1 MGVKGLGPLLKR
13 FAPNSISSLSLANLP
28 REKGGVYALDVSGFL
43 YASQYNAEHK
53 GANSH
58 LRLFEQL
65 LGQCQANGLTCI
77 PVFDGNTKS
86 EAKQATLDDRH
97 AKITGQKERILGFL
111 GLAPETAGSYSNAD
125 LKNLALSRL
134 SAMAPEQAVD
144 LKQELRNF
152 IAIPSTCYT
161 DLKTLFQTKGVDFRQ
176 AAGEADFVCAEL
188 SRTGVIDGVFSEDMD
203 MLTHGITRLVR
214 GLTGG
219 KTGKNKS
226 VTVIDIGPLLT
237 DLKFTLRQFQ
247 EWCILCGCDYCPKIP
262 RIGGVKSLKLLEKW
276 GSIQTIL
283 EKETGLSV
291 PPDFHEKYVRA
302 LEIFNSN
309 QEE

>member
-1 MGVKGLGPLLKR
+1 MGVKGLFPLLKR
-13 FAPNSISSLSLANLP
+13 FAPNSITSLTLANLP

-65 LGQCQANGLTCI
+65 LAQFQANGLTCI

-97 AKITGQKERILGFL
+97 AKITGQKERILTCL
-111 GLAPETAGSYSNAD
+111 GLEPETAAEYSTVD
-125 LKNLALSRL
+125 LKNMALSRL
-134 SAMAPEQAVD
+134 SALPPEQALD

-152 IAIPSTCYT
+152 IAIPSAYYT
-161 DLKTLFQTKGVDFRQ
+161 DLKTLFQARGVAFRQ
-176 AAGEADFVCAEL
+176 ATGEADFVCAEL
-188 SRTGVIDGVFSEDMD
+188 SRSGLIDGVCSEDMD
-203 MLTHGITRLVR
+203 MLTHGICRLVR
-214 GLTGG
+214 GLTAG
-219 KTGKNKS
+219 NRPL
-226 VTVIDIGPLLT
+226 TVIDIGLVLT

-276 GSIQTIL
+276 GSIATIL

-291 PPDFHEKYVRA
+291 PPDFQAKYVKA
-302 LEIFNSN
+302 LVIFTTEN
-309 QEE
+309 

>member
-13 FAPNSISSLSLANLP
+13 FAPNSITSLPLADLP
-28 REKGGVYALDVSGFL
+28 RDKGGVYALDVSGFL
-43 YASQYNAEHK
+43 YASQYNAECK

-65 LGQCQANGLTCI
+65 LAQCQMNGLTCI

-97 AKITGQKERILGFL
+97 EKITGQKERILGCL
-111 GLAPETAGSYSNAD
+111 GLAPETSGEYSNVD

-134 SAMAPEQAVD
+134 SAMPPEQAVD

-152 IAIPSTCYT
+152 IAIPSAYYT

-176 AAGEADFVCAEL
+176 AKGEADFVCAQL

-203 MLTHGITRLVR
+203 MLTHGVTRLVR
-214 GLTGG
+214 GLTSG
-219 KTGKNKS
+219 NRPL
-226 VTVIDIGPLLT
+226 TVIDIGLLLT

-276 GSIQTIL
+276 GSIAVIL
-283 EKETGLSV
+283 EKETGLAV
-291 PPDFHEKYVRA
+291 PPDFQMKYVRA
-302 LEIFNSN
+302 LEIFNNN
-309 QEE
+309 QEIE